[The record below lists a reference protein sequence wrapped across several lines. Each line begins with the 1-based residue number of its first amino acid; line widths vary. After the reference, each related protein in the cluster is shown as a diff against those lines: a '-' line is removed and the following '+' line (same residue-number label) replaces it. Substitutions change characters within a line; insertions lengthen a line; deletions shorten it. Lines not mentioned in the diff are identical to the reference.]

1 MLVYIHKGVAMV
13 SVTQRIKEI
22 NQPRGGYLPI
32 KLFSVEQF
40 EDHRVLHP
48 VESVSPSLV
57 GICVDYLTRFMKGA
71 EASDAFRISLMGAHK
86 VGMGDLAEALLDL
99 VTGLDDLSIESACR
113 LASFDVVFRAGK
125 QYYKPF
131 EEIIVDAET
140 IENICIM
147 VERSL
152 CFFDLYG
159 PLVKDGFHFLGGYTD
174 TIDKGDGDFLT
185 KDTLWD
191 FKVTKTAPNK
201 DHTLQVLVY
210 YIMGLHSFDPDFL
223 SIENLG
229 FYNPRKNIVY
239 QLPVS
244 DIPLDLIRTI
254 ENEVIC
260 YK

>member
-1 MLVYIHKGVAMV
+1 MV
-13 SVTQRIKEI
+13 IC
-22 NQPRGGYLPI
+22 P
-32 KLFSVEQF
+32 SVEQF

-48 VESVSPSLV
+48 VESVSPNLV
-57 GICVDYLTRFMKGA
+57 GLCADSLTRFMKGPDVR
-71 EASDAFRISLMGAHK
+71 DAVRISLKGAQM

-99 VTGLDDLSIESACR
+99 VTGLDDLSIESDCR
-113 LASFDVVFRAGK
+113 LASFDIVFRAGN

-152 CFFDLYG
+152 CFFDFYG
-159 PLVKDGFHFLGGYTD
+159 PLIKDGFHFHGGYTD
-174 TIDKGDGDFLT
+174 LIDKGDGDFLT

-210 YIMGLHSFDPDFL
+210 YIMGLHSYVPDFL

-239 QLPVS
+239 QFPVS
-244 DIPLDLIRTI
+244 SIPLDLIRTI
-254 ENEVIC
+254 ENEEIC

>member
-1 MLVYIHKGVAMV
+1 M
-13 SVTQRIKEI
+13 
-22 NQPRGGYLPI
+22 
-32 KLFSVEQF
+32 
-40 EDHRVLHP
+40 
-48 VESVSPSLV
+48 
-57 GICVDYLTRFMKGA
+57 
-71 EASDAFRISLMGAHK
+71 
-86 VGMGDLAEALLDL
+86 
-99 VTGLDDLSIESACR
+99 
-113 LASFDVVFRAGK
+113 ASFDVVFRAGIK
-125 QYYKPF
+125 YYKPF
-131 EEIIVDAET
+131 EEILVDAET
-140 IENICIM
+140 IENIRIM
-147 VERSL
+147 VERSI

-244 DIPLDLIRTI
+244 SIPLDLIQTI

>member
-1 MLVYIHKGVAMV
+1 MV

-40 EDHRVLHP
+40 EDHRVLHS
-48 VESVSPSLV
+48 VESISPSLV
-57 GICVDYLTRFMKGA
+57 GICVDYLTRFMNG
-71 EASDAFRISLMGAHK
+71 SDARSAFEISLMGARK
-86 VGMGDLAEALLDL
+86 IGMEDLAEALLDL
-99 VTGLDDLSIESACR
+99 VTGLDDLSIDSACR
-113 LASFDVVFRAGK
+113 LACFDVVLRAGIK
-125 QYYKPF
+125 YYKSF
-131 EEIIVDAET
+131 EEISLDSET
-140 IENICIM
+140 IENIRIM

-159 PLVKDGFHFLGGYTD
+159 PVIKDGFCFIGGYTD
-174 TIDKGDGDFLT
+174 TIDRGDGDFLT

-244 DIPLDLIRTI
+244 SIPLDLIQTI

>member
-1 MLVYIHKGVAMV
+1 
-13 SVTQRIKEI
+13 
-22 NQPRGGYLPI
+22 
-32 KLFSVEQF
+32 
-40 EDHRVLHP
+40 
-48 VESVSPSLV
+48 
-57 GICVDYLTRFMKGA
+57 
-71 EASDAFRISLMGAHK
+71 MGARK
-86 VGMGDLAEALLDL
+86 VDMEDLAEALLDL

-113 LASFDVVFRAGK
+113 LASFDVVFRAGVK
-125 QYYKPF
+125 YYKPF
-131 EEIIVDAET
+131 EEISVNAET
-140 IENICIM
+140 IENIRIM

-223 SIENLG
+223 SIQNLG

-244 DIPLDLIRTI
+244 DIPLELIQMI

>member
-1 MLVYIHKGVAMV
+1 MV

-57 GICVDYLTRFMKGA
+57 GICVDYLTRLMKGA
-71 EASDAFRISLMGAHK
+71 ESRDAFRISLMGAQM

-131 EEIIVDAET
+131 EEIVVDAET

-185 KDTLWD
+185 KDSLWD

-244 DIPLDLIRTI
+244 SIPLDLIRTI

>member
-1 MLVYIHKGVAMV
+1 MV

-32 KLFSVEQF
+32 KSFSVEEF

-71 EASDAFRISLMGAHK
+71 EARDALRISLTGAHK
-86 VGMGDLAEALLDL
+86 VNMGDLAEALLDL

-113 LASFDVVFRAGK
+113 LASFDIVIRAGVK
-125 QYYKPF
+125 YYKPF
-131 EEIIVDAET
+131 EEILVDAET
-140 IENICIM
+140 IENIRIM

-152 CFFDLYG
+152 CFLDLYG
-159 PLVKDGFHFLGGYTD
+159 PLVKDGFHFHGGYTD

-185 KDTLWD
+185 MDTLWD

-210 YIMGLHSFDPDFL
+210 YIMGRHSFDPDFL

-239 QLPVS
+239 QLPIS
-244 DIPLDLIRTI
+244 DIPLDLIQTVER
-254 ENEVIC
+254 EVIG